1 MEMEKDPA
9 STRRAVAMEIP
20 VAASLSVAPGD
31 PEEQREPALPFQHR
45 GQHHRTRP
53 PFNHGR
59 FYMLIVIGEISTDHH
74 LQSAKKH
81 IKQGLRSW
89 DIDLTLCNL
98 NRELQLFATRHSAQF
113 SSEVKGQRTLQY
125 KSDVLET
132 VVLVNPSEETT
143 ASEIRSL
150 VTDSAGHKLLVLSGH
165 CSEQGGDITLQGGA
179 FTWRH
184 FSDIISDPGVT
195 EVLSN
200 SASDQRPRLTVS
212 CLGDG
217 GWSSLG
223 HSQEQ
228 RHLQNLL
235 EYRLN
240 PEPTL
245 PDMEGVA
252 EFTEYVSETVDVQSP
267 FDNLEPPTSG
277 GFLKLSKPCCY
288 IFPGGRGDSALFAVN
303 GFNIL
308 VDGGSERRSC
318 FWKLVRHLDRIDSVL
333 LTHIGADNLPG
344 INGLLQRKIAEQE
357 EEQSQGSGGS
367 NTYGDWMKNLISPEL
382 GVVFFNVPEKLRM
395 PESTLKVKRSIEEA
409 SLTLQYLNKLGI
421 KSEPLYRVV
430 SNTIEPITLFHK
442 LGVGKLD
449 MYILNPVKESKEMQF
464 LMQKW
469 AGNSKAK
476 TGIVMSNGKEG
487 EISVPYLTSVTAL
500 IVWIPHSPTEKIVR
514 VLFPGNAPQNKILEG
529 LEKLKHL
536 DFLRYPVATQK
547 DISSGAP
554 PPIIKQTKMRSRTE
568 SKESLKSSTKT
579 QLASKASKNEAKGQ
593 EEVSKNDSAKENKI
607 EKKEEKKVK
616 SESAKATKATKQQQ
630 NSEAA
635 PEAAKLERKKL
646 SKEKT
651 LRKHSKE
658 RPSKMEEKKDKE
670 KKEISKVKKEDNKR
684 EVKKD
689 DTAKKEEKKETKA
702 VKEEKKKDLSKPELR
717 KSTKPDLKPFTPE
730 VRKTLHKANK
740 TQAKPKTDKTD
751 KNITAKPVKDK
762 TAEKKSVPK
771 KAPQKSAAALADG
784 SVVSSPEDLTKDF
797 EALKRDELSK
807 LGREPIQNDVMSGC
821 PAFTDSKLPDE
832 GITTKSPANL
842 GEKFEDE
849 GADMDDGHDDDEEY
863 NKESD
868 VLKKGADVRKWQD
881 IKRNAGMDRKYEE
894 EMEQYDEYSTKG
906 DMNSKK
912 SVSSEEEGDV
922 IEKADLEGTEDY
934 EDKYNTE
941 KDKKEWDTKSTDF
954 KSFSTAVASGQTTT
968 AASEQVSFIQ
978 DETIPAY
985 SETEQTISDEEI
997 HEEPEDR
1004 IPHLRYDVASCDITV
1019 PDVPGSFDSVYGV
1032 REMRA
1037 SDTSDASDFKAKGFV
1052 GRHDPVLA
1060 AYPSIITAPLAEE
1073 EHISSATSITEYDK
1087 LSSFATSMADDQSI
1101 ASVTAPQTETE
1112 TGRSSLH
1119 LDTVNSIPY
1128 RTEATHGKDYLHSAG
1143 TISPTSSLEEDKNFS
1158 SPPSKEYQPFVTEME
1173 AGRKTKPVHEEYDEE
1188 EDEDEDQT
1196 PNVDIPLGKLQEG
1209 YEQATAAM
1217 LLQDKDKSPSTA
1229 FAPPS
1234 PPSFSSGF
1242 KPSSMFEGEERCLSP
1257 DDSTVKLASPTQ
1269 SVPTSSG
1276 YSPTEEKKN
1285 NKMDKTETELQKM
1298 GLSGDKTPFEESD
1311 EDDDDDYYEKRDL
1324 KPCVKAKYLEQKEGR
1339 FLDDESPQEEKL
1351 SERDKGLAEDDI
1363 KSKYL
1368 QNKPGSTDKTQF
1380 SGYMEQT
1387 TKPQIMHSDEQ
1398 DEVEE
1403 DDVIQ
1408 PSGTGS
1414 RALSVEQ
1421 SKLDSE
1427 DDKKDA
1433 TLSRKKDNV
1442 TLKEP
1447 EKSVQFNLYDFPE
1460 RESREKRS
1468 EEEIRQDTP
1477 YVHGKTFS
1485 YSDIYDNKTSYQK
1498 DLSEKMGKDS
1508 MEMDTQKK
1516 DSPFP
1521 SDKEGF
1527 TSSHGKD
1534 VSSSSSSSSPFPWLH
1549 GSESI
1554 EKISEPRGYSRESRF
1569 PSMADRPEASTTSL
1583 SSERDSFPYK
1593 VHSDYTYV
1601 TGSAA
1606 AKPSSMSYHD
1616 KEVELEIDM
1625 RKLTA
1630 RDEED
1635 YDDYDDED
1643 DEEEDED
1650 DDEEDAIDSDMEKGA
1665 KEKSEKEVKSAF
1677 IDGVSSKQPQFMV
1690 SMAGYGYNSQAK
1702 PTSPDCV
1709 SSKETDF
1716 TDSKLPDE
1724 GITTKSP
1731 AKLGETFEDEG
1742 ADMDDDDDDD
1752 DDDDEEYN
1760 KERDVLKTCADGYN
1774 SQAKPTSPDSLS
1786 SKEPEF
1792 MVSMAGYGYSNQ
1804 AKLTSPDGMSSKET
1818 DFTDSKLPDEGI
1830 TTKSP
1835 AKLGEKFEDEG
1846 ADMDDDDDDDDD
1858 DEEYNKE
1865 RDILKKGADG
1875 YNSQAMPISP
1885 DGMSSKEPEFMVSMA
1900 GYGYNSQAK
1909 PTTPPSST
1917 TCKGDMGAT
1926 AFSGYSSGFD
1936 YSYGGE
1942 KDTFQSSQMKDKEG
1956 KDDYFHSERADGG
1969 KKTGDTVG
1977 VSSGFHYTTTSAT
1990 AYSSSSSYSYSSS
2003 TSGPSLS
2010 TSRQFGEELETPAN
2024 ASDHIFKHDADS
2036 AGFEY
2041 SSFKDEH
2048 ASFKDEHASFKDEH
2062 ASFKDEHASF
2072 KDEHGSFKDEHA
2084 SFKDEHSSFKDEHSS
2099 FKDEHSSFKGEHSL
2113 AMDSSPFS
2121 SSCGMVKNEYLEVS
2135 EKQMTTAT
2143 TAESTSSLARFSPHS
2158 PFEEI
2163 KPFHSHSS
2171 ASSLEDKKEHVA
2183 SMEGSVV
2190 NKSPQSDCFYKPEW
2204 ADESK
2209 LQATGGYG
2217 PFSQSPKEK
2226 DAIATGLFG
2235 VTSSPRPDSTGKHY
2249 FENSDSSEEEDDE
2262 EGYMRE
2268 MSLSSEKHGSST
2280 TTSGKID
2287 GAGLPDVL
2295 TSYMPSSL
2303 LPTKPDTVNGP
2314 MEVSSM
2320 SSPIS
2325 AGPAASCVSPGLG
2338 TAEEKKVRSSYEW
2351 NMQKPQMDMVPGD
2364 SPPHYRH
2371 EDEFEEECEM
2381 EPECPARPLSL
2392 SSTDHTFSSPFYT
2405 EASCQGEAGGRDDD
2419 DEDSDPD
2426 LPPEMGATSY
2436 TSSSKASP
2444 GYSSSEHR
2452 HRKGDLSPSFINPS
2466 MQQQSSDEE
2475 DEERGRR
2482 SDQSQE
2488 GDEHELS
2495 VKKRANKQPH
2505 HPHFQGGSVPHAG
2518 TAGLGLAR
2526 EDTPP
2531 TSVSESIPSQSDS
2544 DVPPGTKECPS
2555 VTGNSNID
2563 SDEDT
2568 EYLPVDKFSTM
2579 GGGHHH
2585 SSSSSSSRMSPRD
2598 PPPAPLMDPFPNPPH
2613 PDVCMVD
2620 PDALANDQNQATSE
2634 SPPKKDPKTKGVRKT
2649 GKPKSASPA
2658 RRKPSPMPVKQLPS
2672 PRSASLKKK
2681 ETEKSLRMSHLSD
2694 GQGSRDDDLSRSSY
2708 NAGRVAN
2715 GVKSTSGSQR
2725 SSSVVPQGPPI
2736 YVDLAYIPNHCSAKN
2751 VDQEFFKRVRS
2762 AYYVVSG
2769 NDVGNDEPSRVVL
2782 DSLLEGKAQ
2791 WGSNLQVTLIPTHD
2805 TDVTREWYQQTHERQ
2820 QELNIMVL
2828 ASSSTVVMQDE
2839 SFPACKI
2846 EF

>member
-1 MEMEKDPA
+1 KCA
-9 STRRAVAMEIP
+9 IR
-20 VAASLSVAPGD
+20 
-31 PEEQREPALPFQHR
+31 
-45 GQHHRTRP
+45 
-53 PFNHGR
+53 
-59 FYMLIVIGEISTDHH
+59 
-74 LQSAKKH
+74 
-81 IKQGLRSW
+81 LRSW
-89 DIDLTLCNL
+89 DIDLTLCDL

-143 ASEIRSL
+143 ASEVGIRSL
-150 VTDSAGHKLLVLSGH
+150 VTDSAGHKLLVLSGQS
-165 CSEQGGDITLQGGA
+165 SEQGGDITLQGGA

-228 RHLQNLL
+228 QHLQNLL

-252 EFTEYVSETVDVQSP
+252 EFTEYVSETVDVPSP

-579 QLASKASKNEAKGQ
+579 QLASKASKKEAKGL
-593 EEVSKNDSAKENKI
+593 EEESKNDSAKENKI
-607 EKKEEKKVK
+607 EKREEKKEKKVK
-616 SESAKATKATKQQQ
+616 SESAKATKATKATKQQQ

-717 KSTKPDLKPFTPE
+717 KITKPDLKPFTPE

-751 KNITAKPVKDK
+751 KNITAKPVKEK

-771 KAPQKSAAALADG
+771 KAPPKSAAALADG

-807 LGREPIQNDVMSGC
+807 LGSEPIQNDVMSGC

-849 GADMDDGHDDDEEY
+849 GADMDD
-863 NKESD
+863 
-868 VLKKGADVRKWQD
+868 
-881 IKRNAGMDRKYEE
+881 
-894 EMEQYDEYSTKG
+894 
-906 DMNSKK
+906 
-912 SVSSEEEGDV
+912 EEEGDV
-922 IEKADLEGTEDY
+922 IEKADLEGIEDY
-934 EDKYNTE
+934 EDKYNSE

-985 SETEQTISDEEI
+985 SETEHTISDEEI

-1037 SDTSDASDFKAKGFV
+1037 SATSDASDFKAKGFV
-1052 GRHDPVLA
+1052 GRHDP
-1060 AYPSIITAPLAEE
+1060 
-1073 EHISSATSITEYDK
+1073 
-1087 LSSFATSMADDQSI
+1087 
-1101 ASVTAPQTETE
+1101 TETE

-1242 KPSSMFEGEERCLSP
+1242 KP
-1257 DDSTVKLASPTQ
+1257 
-1269 SVPTSSG
+1269 
-1276 YSPTEEKKN
+1276 N
-1285 NKMDKTETELQKM
+1285 
-1298 GLSGDKTPFEESD
+1298 
-1311 EDDDDDYYEKRDL
+1311 
-1324 KPCVKAKYLEQKEGR
+1324 
-1339 FLDDESPQEEKL
+1339 
-1351 SERDKGLAEDDI
+1351 
-1363 KSKYL
+1363 
-1368 QNKPGSTDKTQF
+1368 
-1380 SGYMEQT
+1380 
-1387 TKPQIMHSDEQ
+1387 
-1398 DEVEE
+1398 
-1403 DDVIQ
+1403 
-1408 PSGTGS
+1408 
-1414 RALSVEQ
+1414 
-1421 SKLDSE
+1421 
-1427 DDKKDA
+1427 
-1433 TLSRKKDNV
+1433 
-1442 TLKEP
+1442 
-1447 EKSVQFNLYDFPE
+1447 
-1460 RESREKRS
+1460 
-1468 EEEIRQDTP
+1468 
-1477 YVHGKTFS
+1477 
-1485 YSDIYDNKTSYQK
+1485 
-1498 DLSEKMGKDS
+1498 
-1508 MEMDTQKK
+1508 
-1516 DSPFP
+1516 
-1521 SDKEGF
+1521 
-1527 TSSHGKD
+1527 
-1534 VSSSSSSSSPFPWLH
+1534 
-1549 GSESI
+1549 
-1554 EKISEPRGYSRESRF
+1554 
-1569 PSMADRPEASTTSL
+1569 
-1583 SSERDSFPYK
+1583 
-1593 VHSDYTYV
+1593 
-1601 TGSAA
+1601 
-1606 AKPSSMSYHD
+1606 
-1616 KEVELEIDM
+1616 
-1625 RKLTA
+1625 
-1630 RDEED
+1630 
-1635 YDDYDDED
+1635 
-1643 DEEEDED
+1643 
-1650 DDEEDAIDSDMEKGA
+1650 
-1665 KEKSEKEVKSAF
+1665 
-1677 IDGVSSKQPQFMV
+1677 
-1690 SMAGYGYNSQAK
+1690 
-1702 PTSPDCV
+1702 
-1709 SSKETDF
+1709 
-1716 TDSKLPDE
+1716 
-1724 GITTKSP
+1724 
-1731 AKLGETFEDEG
+1731 
-1742 ADMDDDDDDD
+1742 
-1752 DDDDEEYN
+1752 
-1760 KERDVLKTCADGYN
+1760 
-1774 SQAKPTSPDSLS
+1774 
-1786 SKEPEF
+1786 
-1792 MVSMAGYGYSNQ
+1792 
-1804 AKLTSPDGMSSKET
+1804 
-1818 DFTDSKLPDEGI
+1818 
-1830 TTKSP
+1830 
-1835 AKLGEKFEDEG
+1835 
-1846 ADMDDDDDDDDD
+1846 
-1858 DEEYNKE
+1858 
-1865 RDILKKGADG
+1865 
-1875 YNSQAMPISP
+1875 
-1885 DGMSSKEPEFMVSMA
+1885 
-1900 GYGYNSQAK
+1900 
-1909 PTTPPSST
+1909 
-1917 TCKGDMGAT
+1917 
-1926 AFSGYSSGFD
+1926 
-1936 YSYGGE
+1936 
-1942 KDTFQSSQMKDKEG
+1942 
-1956 KDDYFHSERADGG
+1956 DYFHSERADGG

-2024 ASDHIFKHDADS
+2024 ASDHIFKNDTDS

-2062 ASFKDEHASF
+2062 GSFKDEHGSFKDEHASFTDEHTAF

-2084 SFKDEHSSFKDEHSS
+2084 SFKDEHTAFKDEHGSFKDEHASFKDEHASFKDKHASFKDEHSS
-2099 FKDEHSSFKGEHSL
+2099 FKDEHSL

-2135 EKQMTTAT
+2135 EKQMTMATTT

-2171 ASSLEDKKEHVA
+2171 ASSSEDKKEHVA

-2209 LQATGGYG
+2209 LQGAGGYG

-2226 DAIATGLFG
+2226 DAIAMGLFG

-2249 FENSDSSEEEDDE
+2249 FENSDSTEEEDDE

-2268 MSLSSEKHGSST
+2268 MGLSFSKKHGSST

-2295 TSYMPSSL
+2295 TSYIPSSL
-2303 LPTKPDTVNGP
+2303 LPTKPDTVNGGSP

-2338 TAEEKKVRSSYEW
+2338 TAEEKKVRGSYEW

-2392 SSTDHTFSSPFYT
+2392 SSTEHTFGSPFYT
-2405 EASCQGEAGGRDDD
+2405 EASCRGEAGGRDDD
-2419 DEDSDPD
+2419 DDSDLD
-2426 LPPEMGATSY
+2426 LPPEMGASSS

-2488 GDEHELS
+2488 GDEHDLS
-2495 VKKRANKQPH
+2495 VKKRANKQ
-2505 HPHFQGGSVPHAG
+2505 
-2518 TAGLGLAR
+2518 

-2544 DVPPGTKECPS
+2544 DVPPGTKECPFI
-2555 VTGNSNID
+2555 TGNSNMD

-2568 EYLPVDKFSTM
+2568 EYLPVDKI
-2579 GGGHHH
+2579 
-2585 SSSSSSSRMSPRD
+2585 SPRD

-2620 PDALANDQNQATSE
+2620 PDALANDQNRVTSE
-2634 SPPKKDPKTKGVRKT
+2634 SPLKKDPKTKGVRKT
-2649 GKPKSASPA
+2649 GKPKS
-2658 RRKPSPMPVKQLPS
+2658 
-2672 PRSASLKKK
+2672 

-2694 GQGSRDDDLSRSSY
+2694 GQASRDDDLSRSSY

-2736 YVDLAYIPNHCSAKN
+2736 YVDLAYIPNHCSSKN

-2782 DSLLEGKAQ
+2782 DALLEGKAQ